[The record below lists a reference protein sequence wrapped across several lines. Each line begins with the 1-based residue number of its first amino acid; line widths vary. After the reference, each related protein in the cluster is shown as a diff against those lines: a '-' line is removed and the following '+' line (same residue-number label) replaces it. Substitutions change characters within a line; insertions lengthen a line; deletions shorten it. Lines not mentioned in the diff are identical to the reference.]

1 MLIIRCWQ
9 VCQATGNA
17 LRCIACSP
25 VAMQPAAEMAQ
36 FGHAKYQQSAEVDPF
51 AAGLANELT
60 HHFQHF
66 SVGWF
71 VDPTT

>member
-1 MLIIRCWQ
+1 
-9 VCQATGNA
+9 
-17 LRCIACSP
+17 
-25 VAMQPAAEMAQ
+25 MQPAAEMAQ